1 MDSQNFRES
10 TKQLSNQTSYRQV
23 VDNKRCNFSEVVPQK
38 QESPEL
44 LSKLRAHNTGN
55 DLLSHR
61 IVAVLPSAAEGLTS
75 VFGMGTCVS
84 PRL

>member
-1 MDSQNFRES
+1 MGVAFATAKLALGNFCVLAT
-10 TKQLSNQTSYRQV
+10 TKQFSVRVGRCICLSI
-23 VDNKRCNFSEVVPQK
+23 K